1 MNDIFNKKYVKK
13 ENFRK
18 KILFQ
23 YLSKSLEIL
32 DNNQYSYSKKDN
44 SIGDDPLF
52 QLSLNYEEIEEIINS
67 KNKEIIKNLFF
78 YRLMLNKILYNN
90 DKIINLDDF
99 FGKITDL
106 SFHFS
111 LCMIINY
118 NPNVINYSFSINYIK
133 QIHNLKENCN
143 DKVYKKL
150 ILSKIILEL
159 INTFKSSYDYFKNDK
174 KELNEIENKTKIY
187 FRNINHID
195 LIKNM
200 NEKELIKKGIE
211 EVYIKIINA
220 LIENKKLE
228 EDKYIYDII
237 KQLDLENIIITKEM
251 FQQLSLLLNSNKQ
264 FVNDYVLINI
274 DDLFNFKKVNFYYI
288 LFKYILKSSI
298 YIYHN
303 DFLNK
308 TRKTIIKIIRAKS
321 NILLNLKKDY
331 QNSTLTSGLREKII
345 YLINLFTYSGY
356 YYEKYI
362 NQNEDRQNNTIN
374 IDSNIMRNSNLENSQ
389 ESYSMTLIE
398 NKNILRPRPLFFY
411 NENMIDHLD
420 DNLQI
425 IKIKDIIGK
434 HLREAE
440 FITETKNG
448 ECISGGDN
456 NELYLYNKDHKLLT
470 RFSLEKDQV
479 YIKDD
484 SIQEEEKELEK
495 GAKVKKWSLSINE
508 FNYDEEN
515 KELSFFECSKLG
527 FTKVFI
533 NFKTEETQKEDISS
547 RSCSIS
553 FKIGNK
559 FIIAGEKGILQFAL
573 SNNNRMKEID
583 TKKGAYRGGIKLSD
597 NNIVL
602 TSNSRLPGGED
613 KLYSYDIKE
622 KKVKIICKKNYS
634 FTIST
639 NSLSIMGIDSNKII
653 LCGCKRY
660 NKNQKNGILLVNANT
675 KHEEFFDTEDFEVY
689 CLCPISETKEEK
701 GNTVLIPTNYFFAGG
716 FEQSKYKGMIKLF
729 KIIKDDE
736 FHEVEYVQ
744 DIILSSIP
752 FSKKMG
758 CLQYKNNNIFFTDFK
773 RTISCI
779 KQSKVT
785 GEIYITSWDGFVYLL
800 YPPNISY
807 YLKED

>member
-1 MNDIFNKKYVKK
+1 MNDIFNKKYDKK
-13 ENFRK
+13 ESFRK
-18 KILFQ
+18 ILLFQ
-23 YLSKSLEIL
+23 YLSKPLGIF
-32 DNNQYSYSKKDN
+32 DNNHYSYSKIDSN
-44 SIGDDPLF
+44 IGNDPLL

-67 KNKEIIKNLFF
+67 KNKEMIKNLFF

-106 SFHFS
+106 SFHFY

-118 NPNVINYSFSINYIK
+118 NVNVTNYSFSINYIK
-133 QIHNLKENCN
+133 QIHDLKENCN

-159 INTFKSSYDYFKNDK
+159 INTLKSSYDYYKIDK
-174 KELNEIENKTKIY
+174 KELNEIENKAKIY
-187 FRNINHID
+187 FRNNNHID
-195 LIKNM
+195 LIKNL
-200 NEKELIKKGIE
+200 NEKKLTKKRVE
-211 EVYIKIINA
+211 EIYIIIINT

-228 EDKYIYDII
+228 DEQYIYDII

-251 FQQLSLLLNSNKQ
+251 FQQFSLLLDPNNK
-264 FVNDYVLINI
+264 FLNDYILINI

-308 TRKTIIKIIRAKS
+308 TRKTIIRIIHSKS
-321 NILLNLKKDY
+321 NKLLSLRKDY
-331 QNSTLTSGLREKII
+331 QDSELTSELKEKII
-345 YLINLFTYSGY
+345 YLIKLFTDSEY

-362 NQNEDRQNNTIN
+362 NQIEDRKKNSKIIESNKMRDINN
-374 IDSNIMRNSNLENSQ
+374 NLENSQ
-389 ESYSMTLIE
+389 ELNSLTIHG
-398 NKNILRPRPLFFY
+398 PRPLSNNY
-411 NENMIDHLD
+411 EIIVDYSD
-420 DNLQI
+420 DTLQI

-448 ECISGGDN
+448 DCISGGDN
-456 NELYLYNKDHKLLT
+456 NELYLYNKDHQLIK
-470 RFSLEKDQV
+470 RFSLEKDDI
-479 YIKDD
+479 YIKEE
-484 SIQEEEKELEK
+484 SIIEEEKEIEK

-508 FNYDEEN
+508 LNYDEEN
-515 KELSFFECSKLG
+515 NELSFFECSKLG

-553 FKIGNK
+553 FKIGNI
-559 FIIAGEKGILQFAL
+559 FIIAGEKGIIQFSL
-573 SNNNRMKEID
+573 SSNNRKNEID
-583 TKKGAYRGGIKLSD
+583 AKKGAYRGGIKLND

-613 KLYSYDIKE
+613 KLFLYNIKE
-622 KKVKIICKKNYS
+622 KKVKKISKYNYS

-639 NSLSIMGIDSNKII
+639 NSLSIIDIDSNKII

-660 NKNQKNGILLVNANT
+660 NKNQKNGILLVNANQD
-675 KHEEFFDTEDFEVY
+675 HEEFLDTDDFEVY
-689 CLCPISETKEEK
+689 CLCPISETKEEEGK
-701 GNTVLIPTNYFFAGG
+701 TILIPTNYFFAGG
-716 FEQSKYKGMIKLF
+716 FERSKYKGMIKLF
-729 KIIKDDE
+729 KIIKEDK

-744 DIILSSIP
+744 DIILNPIP
-752 FSKKMG
+752 FSKKME
-758 CLQYKNNNIFFTDFK
+758 CLKYKNNSIIFTDFK

-785 GEIYITSWDGFVYLL
+785 GEIYITSWDGFVYLFSN
-800 YPPNISY
+800 PNISY
-807 YLKED
+807 YLDEDKKRL

>member
-44 SIGDDPLF
+44 SIGDDPLL

-274 DDLFNFKKVNFYYI
+274 DDLFNFKKV
-288 LFKYILKSSI
+288 
-298 YIYHN
+298 
-303 DFLNK
+303 
-308 TRKTIIKIIRAKS
+308 
-321 NILLNLKKDY
+321 
-331 QNSTLTSGLREKII
+331 
-345 YLINLFTYSGY
+345 
-356 YYEKYI
+356 
-362 NQNEDRQNNTIN
+362 
-374 IDSNIMRNSNLENSQ
+374 
-389 ESYSMTLIE
+389 
-398 NKNILRPRPLFFY
+398 P
-411 NENMIDHLD
+411 
-420 DNLQI
+420 
-425 IKIKDIIGK
+425 
-434 HLREAE
+434 
-440 FITETKNG
+440 
-448 ECISGGDN
+448 
-456 NELYLYNKDHKLLT
+456 
-470 RFSLEKDQV
+470 
-479 YIKDD
+479 
-484 SIQEEEKELEK
+484 
-495 GAKVKKWSLSINE
+495 
-508 FNYDEEN
+508 
-515 KELSFFECSKLG
+515 
-527 FTKVFI
+527 
-533 NFKTEETQKEDISS
+533 
-547 RSCSIS
+547 
-553 FKIGNK
+553 
-559 FIIAGEKGILQFAL
+559 
-573 SNNNRMKEID
+573 
-583 TKKGAYRGGIKLSD
+583 
-597 NNIVL
+597 
-602 TSNSRLPGGED
+602 
-613 KLYSYDIKE
+613 
-622 KKVKIICKKNYS
+622 
-634 FTIST
+634 
-639 NSLSIMGIDSNKII
+639 
-653 LCGCKRY
+653 
-660 NKNQKNGILLVNANT
+660 
-675 KHEEFFDTEDFEVY
+675 
-689 CLCPISETKEEK
+689 
-701 GNTVLIPTNYFFAGG
+701 
-716 FEQSKYKGMIKLF
+716 
-729 KIIKDDE
+729 
-736 FHEVEYVQ
+736 
-744 DIILSSIP
+744 
-752 FSKKMG
+752 
-758 CLQYKNNNIFFTDFK
+758 
-773 RTISCI
+773 
-779 KQSKVT
+779 
-785 GEIYITSWDGFVYLL
+785 
-800 YPPNISY
+800 
-807 YLKED
+807 